1 MGRLSGRIALV
12 TGAGQG
18 VGRGVALAMAREGAD
33 LALVERN
40 GDTAKS
46 TGEEIRRI
54 GVRCEVI
61 VADVDT
67 RAACEAAV
75 TEAVLGLGGLDVL
88 VNNAGW
94 ARSPVPLLDIDD
106 EQFDLTW
113 RINTMAT
120 FWFMQAAHPHLV
132 ARGGGSI
139 INFGSGSGTSGKPG
153 EGAYAAAKEAV
164 RGLTR
169 VAANEW
175 GPAGIRANV
184 ICPFANSPGMLAWSK
199 IEPRAYEA
207 TIRRIPLQRVGDCE
221 ADIGRAA
228 VFLASDD
235 AAYVTG
241 QTLMV
246 DGGSGS
252 FR

>member
-1 MGRLSGRIALV
+1 MSRLAGRIALV
-12 TGAGQG
+12 TGGGQG
-18 VGRGVALAMAREGAD
+18 VGRGVALALAREGAD
-33 LALVERN
+33 VALVERN
-40 GDTAKS
+40 AETAES
-46 TGEEIRRI
+46 TGREIAAL
-54 GVRCEVI
+54 GVRTEVI
-61 VADVDT
+61 VADVGA

-75 TEAVLGLGGLDVL
+75 ERAVGALGGLDVL

-94 ARSPVPLLDIDD
+94 ARSPVALLDIDD

-120 FWFMQAAHPHLV
+120 FWFMQASHPHLV

-153 EGAYAAAKEAV
+153 EGAYAAAKEGV

-175 GPAGIRANV
+175 GPQGIRANV

-199 IEPRAYEA
+199 VEPKAYEA

-246 DGGSGS
+246 DGGSGV

>member
-1 MGRLSGRIALV
+1 MGRLNGKMALV

-33 LALVERN
+33 IGLVEKN
-40 GDTAKS
+40 AETAEFTERELRS
-46 TGEEIRRI
+46 LGIR
-54 GVRCEVI
+54 VETV
-61 VADVDT
+61 VSDVGT
-67 RAACEAAV
+67 RSACEAAV
-75 TEAVLGLGGLDVL
+75 VKVVEALGGLDVL

-94 ARSPVPLLDIDD
+94 AKSPVSLLDIDD

-113 RINTMAT
+113 RINTMAS
-120 FWFMQAAHPHLV
+120 FWFMQAVHPHLV
-132 ARGGGSI
+132 QRGGGSI

-175 GPAGIRANV
+175 GRHGIRSNV
-184 ICPFANSPGMLAWSK
+184 ICPFANSPGMLAWSQV
-199 IEPRAYEA
+199 EPKAYEA
-207 TIRRIPLQRVGDCE
+207 TMRQIPLRRVGDCE
-221 ADIGRAA
+221 EDIGRCA

-235 AAYVTG
+235 ASYVTG

>member
-1 MGRLSGRIALV
+1 VGRLSGKIALV

-40 GDTAKS
+40 AATAKQ
-46 TGEEIRRI
+46 TGEEIRGL
-54 GVRCEVI
+54 GVRVEVT
-61 VADVDT
+61 VADVGA
-67 RAACEAAV
+67 RATCEAAV
-75 TEAVLGLGGLDVL
+75 AQAVAALGGLDVL

-94 ARSPVPLLDIDD
+94 AKSPVALVDIDD

-113 RINTMAT
+113 RVNTMAT

-139 INFGSGSGTSGKPG
+139 VNFGSGSGTSGKPG

-175 GPAGIRANV
+175 GPQGIRVNV
-184 ICPFANSPGMLAWSK
+184 ICPFANSPGMLAWSEV
-199 IEPRAYEA
+199 EPRAYEA

-246 DGGSGS
+246 DGGSGV

>member
-1 MGRLSGRIALV
+1 MGRLSGKHALV

-18 VGRGVALAMAREGAD
+18 VGRGIALAMAREGAD
-33 LALVERN
+33 LALVEKN
-40 GDTAKS
+40 PKTL
-46 TGEEIRRI
+46 EE
-54 GVRCEVI
+54 
-61 VADVDT
+61 T
-67 RAACEAAV
+67 TAAV
-75 TEAVLGLGGLDVL
+75 RALSVRGEAIVCDVGARADCESATAAAVAALGGLDVL

-94 ARSPVPLLDIDD
+94 AKSPVALLDIDD
-106 EQFDLTW
+106 AQFDLTW
-113 RINTMAT
+113 RVNTMAT
-120 FWFMQAAHPHLV
+120 FWFMQASHPHLV

-139 INFGSGSGTSGKPG
+139 INFASGSGTSGKPG

-164 RGLTR
+164 RGLSR

-175 GPAGIRANV
+175 GAQGIRVNV
-184 ICPFANSPGMLAWSK
+184 VCPFANSPGMLAWSK
-199 IEPRAYEA
+199 VEPKAYEA
-207 TIRRIPLQRVGDCE
+207 VVRRIPLQRVGDCE
-221 ADIGRAA
+221 ADIGRT
-228 VFLASDD
+228 VVYLASED

>member
-1 MGRLSGRIALV
+1 MGRLDGRIALV

-33 LALVERN
+33 IGLVEKN
-40 GDTAKS
+40 PDTANA
-46 TGEEIRRI
+46 TGEEIAAL
-54 GVRCEVI
+54 GVRVEV
-61 VADVDT
+61 VAGDVGS
-67 RAACEAAV
+67 RSACESA
-75 TEAVLGLGGLDVL
+75 LGQVVGALGGLDVL

-94 ARSPVPLLDIDD
+94 AKSPVALLDIDD

-175 GPAGIRANV
+175 GPQGIRVNV
-184 ICPFANSPGMLAWSK
+184 ICPFANSPGMVAWSEV
-199 IEPRAYEA
+199 EPKAYEA
-207 TIRRIPLQRVGDCE
+207 TMRRIPLQRVGDCE
-221 ADIGRAA
+221 DDIGRSA

-235 AAYVTG
+235 ASYVTG

>member
-1 MGRLSGRIALV
+1 MGRLNGKVSLV

-33 LALVERN
+33 IGLVERN
-40 GDTAKS
+40 PETARS
-46 TGEEIRRI
+46 TERELSAL
-54 GVRCEVI
+54 GVRVEV
-61 VADVDT
+61 VVSDVGS
-67 RAACEAAV
+67 RAACESAV
-75 TEAVLGLGGLDVL
+75 GQVVRVLGGLDVL

-94 ARSPVPLLDIDD
+94 AKSPVSLLDIDD
-106 EQFDLTW
+106 EQFDQTW

-120 FWFMQAAHPHLV
+120 FWFMQAAHAHLLE
-132 ARGGGSI
+132 RGGGSI
-139 INFGSGSGTSGKPG
+139 INFGSGSGTAGKPG
-153 EGAYAAAKEAV
+153 EGAYAAAKEAI

-175 GPAGIRANV
+175 GRDGIRSNV
-184 ICPFANSPGMLAWSK
+184 ICPFANSPGMLAWSEV
-199 IEPRAYEA
+199 EPKAYEA
-207 TIRRIPLQRVGDCE
+207 TMRQIPLRRVGDCE
-221 ADIGRAA
+221 EDIGRCA

-235 AAYVTG
+235 ASYVTG

>member
-1 MGRLSGRIALV
+1 MGRLDGRIALV

-33 LALVERN
+33 IALIEKN
-40 GDTAKS
+40 PETAKS
-46 TGEEIRRI
+46 TGEEIRGL
-54 GVRCEVI
+54 GVRVEAI
-61 VADVDT
+61 ASDVGS
-67 RAACEAAV
+67 RAACESALARSV
-75 TEAVLGLGGLDVL
+75 DVLGGLDVL

-94 ARSPVPLLDIDD
+94 AKSPVALLDIDD
-106 EQFDLTW
+106 AQFDLTW
-113 RINTMAT
+113 RVNTMAT

-153 EGAYAAAKEAV
+153 EGAYAAAKEGV

-175 GPAGIRANV
+175 GADGIRANV

-199 IEPRAYEA
+199 VEPQAYEA
-207 TIRRIPLQRVGDCE
+207 TLRRIPLQRVGDCE
-221 ADIGRAA
+221 EDIGRCA

-246 DGGSGS
+246 DGGSGV

>member
-1 MGRLSGRIALV
+1 MGRLAGKLALV

-18 VGRGVALAMAREGAD
+18 VGRGVALALAREGAGI
-33 LALVERN
+33 AIVEKSAESARRT
-40 GDTAKS
+40 GD
-46 TGEEIRRI
+46 EIAAI
-54 GVRCEVI
+54 GVPVEVI
-61 VADVDT
+61 SCDVGT
-67 RAACEAAV
+67 RAACEGALEQAV
-75 TEAVLGLGGLDVL
+75 HVLGGLDVL

-94 ARSPVPLLDIDD
+94 ARSPVPLLEIDD

-113 RINTMAT
+113 RVNTMAT
-120 FWFMQAAHPHLV
+120 FWLMQAAHPHLV

-139 INFGSGSGTSGKPG
+139 VNFASGSGTSGKPG

-164 RGLTR
+164 RGLSR

-175 GPAGIRANV
+175 GPQGIRVNV
-184 ICPFANSPGMLAWSK
+184 VCPFASSPGMLAWSEA
-199 IEPRAYEA
+199 EPKAYAA
-207 TIRRIPLQRVGDCE
+207 TLRRIPLQRVGDCE
-221 ADIGRAA
+221 ADVGRAV

-235 AAYVTG
+235 AAYVTA

-246 DGGSGS
+246 DGGSGT